1 MSTELSLFDTKGE
14 AVAALDLG
22 VELTRCEENSA
33 AFACAVRVHR
43 QNTRQGTVACKGRG
57 DVSFSTRKPWR
68 QKGTG
73 RARAGS
79 ARSPLWR
86 SGGVTFGPQ
95 KRTKTL
101 RMPRNQRRHV
111 FNNLLFSV
119 VDEKRLHAFDFSID
133 GDKPSTKQVRT
144 FLNDH
149 NLSGKKVVFFLSP
162 QDHLLVT
169 SFRNLSDVRILFFDQ
184 PNVVELSGADYWVFL
199 EKDRELFKN
208 MVVRWN

>member
-1 MSTELSLFDTKGE
+1 MSTQLSLYDTKGE
-14 AVAALDLG
+14 AVKALELG
-22 VELTRCEENSA
+22 VEFTRCDENSA

-57 DVSFSTRKPWR
+57 DVAFSTRKPWR

-86 SGGVTFGPQ
+86 KGGVTFGPQ
-95 KRTKTL
+95 KRTRTL
-101 RMPRNQRRHV
+101 TLPRNQRRLV

-119 VDEKRLHAFDFSID
+119 VDKKKLHALDLSIE
-133 GDKPSTKQVRT
+133 GGKPSTKQAQA

-149 NLSGKKVVFFLSP
+149 NLAGKKVVLFLSP
-162 QDHLLVT
+162 QDHLLVI
-169 SFRNLSDVRILFFDQ
+169 SFRNLRNVRIIFFDQ
-184 PNVVELSGADYWVFL
+184 PNAVELGGADCWVFL